1 MRWGSHQSCT
11 HTIVRQGNGGTL
23 KGTGTMTEH
32 TLEVSRQGFIS
43 TAHASQSLSVH
54 RRVLDGIRTQRFRSL
69 LLIPFHGGNTTRN
82 KGVLA
87 FLPMPSTS

>member
-1 MRWGSHQSCT
+1 MGSHQSCT
-11 HTIVRQGNGGTL
+11 HTTVRQGNGGTL
-23 KGTGTMTEH
+23 KGTGTMTEY

-54 RRVLDGIRTQRFRSL
+54 RRVLDGIRTHRFRFL

-82 KGVLA
+82 KGILA